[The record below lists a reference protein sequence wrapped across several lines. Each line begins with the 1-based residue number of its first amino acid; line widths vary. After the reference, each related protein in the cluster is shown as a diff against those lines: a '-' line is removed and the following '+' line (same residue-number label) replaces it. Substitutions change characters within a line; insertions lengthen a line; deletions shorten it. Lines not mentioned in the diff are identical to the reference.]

1 MKRFPSLVFGWLL
14 AAFTLAASAADIQ
27 AGKHYAPVEPMLPV
41 AAPGKIEVVEFF
53 SYACPHCRDFNPVVT
68 DWKKRLPADVTF
80 RRVPITFNRP
90 AWARLARIYYALE
103 STGELAK
110 HDEAVFRA
118 LHDERV
124 NFNTDQSVFDW
135 AAAKGIDMKKFGNAY
150 NAFSMANLVAQG
162 DKDAAA
168 YRISGVPAMAVDG
181 RWLVLNTGA
190 ESYGDLIRIT
200 DALIAKARAE
210 PRKK

>member
-1 MKRFPSLVFGWLL
+1 MKRFPSLLCGWLL
-14 AAFTLAASAADIQ
+14 AVFAMAASAADIQ
-27 AGKHYAPVEPMLPV
+27 AGKHYAPVDPV
-41 AAPGKIEVVEFF
+41 QPQAASGKIEVVEFF

-68 DWKKRLPADVTF
+68 EWKKKLPADVTF